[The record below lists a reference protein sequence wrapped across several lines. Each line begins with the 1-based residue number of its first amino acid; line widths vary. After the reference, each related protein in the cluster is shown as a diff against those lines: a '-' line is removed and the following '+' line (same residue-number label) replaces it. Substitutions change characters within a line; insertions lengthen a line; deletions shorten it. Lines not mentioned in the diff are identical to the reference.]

1 MNKVMEGGELL
12 YCLDD
17 GEWRTYTNTI
27 AIPASTQIIKAKVRY
42 LDRESN
48 TTWMWLQEEHAVDAN
63 AQEKNTGATF

>member
-1 MNKVMEGGELL
+1 MVTNDAMD
-12 YCLDD
+12 CLDD
-17 GEWRTYTNTI
+17 GEWRTYTNTV

-63 AQEKNTGATF
+63 AEEKNTGATF